1 MQAICATFP
10 FTDGDEYKTTIVEL
24 CSTGIRTDETEGN
37 KTAVYVE
44 AFDEVDSTNNY
55 ARCAQQTSP
64 VTDYQG
70 DYLTV
75 KMCDNGCGSY
85 SKTGGQNAGDYGET
99 CEEVSSKDPTA
110 DFECYQSPYFAFTP
124 YNDTITVEMCTNNCT
139 NIISASRTTEDEV
152 AHRECGTIYEEPTN
166 STYCTFLQSPPSDDV
181 NEVSYNMTYCSN
193 GCVTTQGSDGFYES
207 WCHEESNIPVTCTN
221 LPWMGTDGD
230 KILVE
235 VCSDGCS
242 TMKSV
247 NANGT
252 ESVEG

>member
-110 DFECYQSPYFAFTP
+110 DFECY
-124 YNDTITVEMCTNNCT
+124 
-139 NIISASRTTEDEV
+139 
-152 AHRECGTIYEEPTN
+152 
-166 STYCTFLQSPPSDDV
+166 
-181 NEVSYNMTYCSN
+181 
-193 GCVTTQGSDGFYES
+193 
-207 WCHEESNIPVTCTN
+207 
-221 LPWMGTDGD
+221 
-230 KILVE
+230 
-235 VCSDGCS
+235 
-242 TMKSV
+242 
-247 NANGT
+247 
-252 ESVEG
+252 

>member
-1 MQAICATFP
+1 
-10 FTDGDEYKTTIVEL
+10 
-24 CSTGIRTDETEGN
+24 
-37 KTAVYVE
+37 
-44 AFDEVDSTNNY
+44 
-55 ARCAQQTSP
+55 
-64 VTDYQG
+64 
-70 DYLTV
+70 
-75 KMCDNGCGSY
+75 
-85 SKTGGQNAGDYGET
+85 
-99 CEEVSSKDPTA
+99 
-110 DFECYQSPYFAFTP
+110 
-124 YNDTITVEMCTNNCT
+124 MCTNNCT

-230 KILVE
+230 KVLVE

-252 ESVEG
+252 ESVEGSCDYDSVEITEAADSTTNGTSCY